1 MRPRY
6 SILMGYDHDVAQ
18 WCWRAFNL
26 FPMPYNL
33 ALGIMDRDRN
43 NALVGAAIFD
53 QWNGH
58 NIELSYYGP
67 KTPTAG
73 IVRMLA
79 RAALNFN
86 VQRVSMRT
94 SSLRGP
100 LIKQLSKLGF
110 EIESVER
117 HFYGFER
124 HAVRMVIFRPLIERT
139 ARFDIPAKEVE
150 TEVATKQAPSGQYL
164 H

>member
-1 MRPRY
+1 MRPPKY
-6 SILMGYDHDVAQ
+6 SILMACDHEVAE
-18 WCWRAFNL
+18 WCLRAFNL

-33 ALGIMDRDRN
+33 ALGILDRDRD

-67 KTPTAG
+67 RTPTAG
-73 IVRMLA
+73 IVRALA
-79 RAALNFN
+79 RAALHFN
-86 VQRVSMRT
+86 VQRLSMRT
-94 SSLRGP
+94 ASVRGP

-117 HFYGFER
+117 HFYGYEK
-124 HAVRMVIFRPLIERT
+124 HAVRLVVFRPQIEKT
-139 ARFDIPAKEVE
+139 ARLDTP
-150 TEVATKQAPSGQYL
+150 TKQTKRDAAASQYL